1 MRPVQAWAI
10 TIAIVPCIVILMWI
24 GIFTSLRSQRKDER
38 YTKVHLPVSIIITLL
53 FAHPVITKSAVK
65 LIACRDIADRLFLD
79 ADFMISCNSLEY
91 SAWVGGLGIPMLVLF
106 TFGVPAMYFYKMY
119 RLVRAKTLQD
129 QRDVYGFF
137 FSGFR
142 KGAWWFELWNTMR
155 KSMFTVGAVLFAPA
169 GVMMQTWVAL
179 VMLLVFVVVFSL
191 SQPYEQMYLNHLER
205 SALSINVVTL
215 LLGIGLFT
223 NDVSDQKNDSL
234 AVFITVCIL
243 FLNILFMMYVVYTLF
258 RYSSYCSVCRKK
270 NRASDEEDEIQLE
283 EDHSNSNVVIVPIE
297 PPPPQ
302 VVQVVPGSDAHIYAA
317 LKLQRNMQDA
327 VQHKKNGKH
336 RKKRQLKRQD
346 TVDVA
351 NMVVKSAALHVK
363 HKLNNVEKERR
374 SSLTRLKSRLDKR
387 KSNTHN
393 LTAMTTDTGKNIVA
407 TTTTT
412 GQNLAATTATTG
424 KNLATPTGK
433 HLAATTTSTGNGIS
447 ETPIILAATAKP
459 KTVTPTA
466 TSSVCV
472 EEIRSLLIAAV
483 KSSDRLRKIFIK
495 FSKQNKSVDQL
506 DRKYFELI
514 VTKIIGQQKGK
525 KILFLKN
532 ETWISL
538 QGSEGGETVEFS
550 QMSEWLGFLVQGK
563 D

>member
-1 MRPVQAWAI
+1 MNDY
-10 TIAIVPCIVILMWI
+10 
-24 GIFTSLRSQRKDER
+24 G
-38 YTKVHLPVSIIITLL
+38 LL
-53 FAHPVITKSAVK
+53 QV
-65 LIACRDIADRLFLD
+65 
-79 ADFMISCNSLEY
+79 E
-91 SAWVGGLGIPMLVLF
+91 
-106 TFGVPAMYFYKMY
+106 
-119 RLVRAKTLQD
+119 
-129 QRDVYGFF
+129 
-137 FSGFR
+137 FR
-142 KGAWWFELWNTMR
+142 
-155 KSMFTVGAVLFAPA
+155 
-169 GVMMQTWVAL
+169 
-179 VMLLVFVVVFSL
+179 
-191 SQPYEQMYLNHLER
+191 H
-205 SALSINVVTL
+205 
-215 LLGIGLFT
+215 
-223 NDVSDQKNDSL
+223 
-234 AVFITVCIL
+234 
-243 FLNILFMMYVVYTLF
+243 
-258 RYSSYCSVCRKK
+258 SSYCIFCRKI
-270 NRASDEEDEIQLE
+270 NQGTEEEDEIQLE
-283 EDHSNSNVVIVPIE
+283 EDHSHSNVVIVPIE
-297 PPPPQ
+297 PPPSQ

-336 RKKRQLKRQD
+336 RQKRQLKRQD

-363 HKLNNVEKERR
+363 HKLDNVEKERR
-374 SSLTRLKSRLDKR
+374 SSLTRLQSRLDKR

-393 LTAMTTDTGKNIVA
+393 LTAMTATTEKNIVA

-412 GQNLAATTATTG
+412 GQNLAATTG
-424 KNLATPTGK
+424 NNLAT
-433 HLAATTTSTGNGIS
+433 TTTS

-466 TSSVCV
+466 TSSACV

-550 QMSEWLGFLVQGK
+550 QMSEWLGFSVQGK